1 MQRQGLL
8 TEKQAADIRGGLKR
22 FFKPNPF
29 EEFSYEDIKR
39 FPFDVL
45 DPKQKAFFDA
55 ARLQLLRA
63 EPSRFADY
71 KKHLSFLNQVN
82 TDAVAR
88 AQKAI
93 KDDLRLQQKA
103 IQQAHVNQATN
114 RMHNLGQ
121 DALIASGGV
130 GLGLYGGKKL
140 YDSLHK
146 QSSQMPPTL
155 EEALKIHEADYHH
168 VMSRAPE
175 HLRSDL
181 HELFSLERDDIMKH
195 YGQQKQSSADIA
207 EKVAVVVGGQRLQEA
222 KRLFEH
228 STNYLDRYLAGEH
241 SLEDLIK
248 FGKKVLTEA
257 ERTGAEA
264 NPELAP
270 LYQSFRDKFKQAHT
284 HLTNNPP
291 KPKPHSPNS
300 PNSPNSSRSPSRSSS
315 SSSSSSSSDSSPK
328 WPLRTAIGILGAGGL
343 TGAGMLWHHL
353 YKEHE
358 ANKMLKESEEQSQ
371 LTEEQIQMLRLSALT
386 PEQRALYLQVN
397 PAGVPK
403 MANQNH
409 KEAGIRDFFR
419 GPIGRKSPEFV
430 QGRQAIDVA
439 GKAKREEDYLK
450 SYAKRKG
457 LNVNP
462 TGEIGHAPQ
471 PGFFSRNK
479 LPLGLLAA
487 GAGGLYLMN
496 QQQDKLSAYDETL
509 TRLGLGKLAAAMPS
523 KMPPIPFKAK
533 SQAARQGK
541 PFFTPSQAE
550 RAKKLEGPA
559 HTKAP
564 WEDMKTAFDRGYYSV
579 LNMLN
584 TDKTAAADRAIAAT
598 ARAVMPKSK
607 AVIRAADANL
617 PGIPDVSRMPTM
629 VPTGKA
635 DTAAARALRSE
646 RAAGSQLPSGQ
657 ADVAAGRSARAAKK
671 SQTPQAAPT
680 APQSPGLM
688 DIFGGGKARPEG
700 LLSVKQTQ
708 KAPLLN
714 RAKGMVGDVANKTQ
728 EAWGKMPTWGKG
740 MAAGGAGL
748 GLLGGGMGLGSA
760 MASPPPQ
767 PPIVLAH

>member
-1 MQRQGLL
+1 
-8 TEKQAADIRGGLKR
+8 
-22 FFKPNPF
+22 
-29 EEFSYEDIKR
+29 
-39 FPFDVL
+39 V
-45 DPKQKAFFDA
+45 
-55 ARLQLLRA
+55 
-63 EPSRFADY
+63 
-71 KKHLSFLNQVN
+71 
-82 TDAVAR
+82 
-88 AQKAI
+88 
-93 KDDLRLQQKA
+93 
-103 IQQAHVNQATN
+103 
-114 RMHNLGQ
+114 
-121 DALIASGGV
+121 
-130 GLGLYGGKKL
+130 
-140 YDSLHK
+140 
-146 QSSQMPPTL
+146 
-155 EEALKIHEADYHH
+155 
-168 VMSRAPE
+168 
-175 HLRSDL
+175 
-181 HELFSLERDDIMKH
+181 
-195 YGQQKQSSADIA
+195 
-207 EKVAVVVGGQRLQEA
+207 
-222 KRLFEH
+222 
-228 STNYLDRYLAGEH
+228 
-241 SLEDLIK
+241 
-248 FGKKVLTEA
+248 
-257 ERTGAEA
+257 
-264 NPELAP
+264 
-270 LYQSFRDKFKQAHT
+270 
-284 HLTNNPP
+284 
-291 KPKPHSPNS
+291 
-300 PNSPNSSRSPSRSSS
+300 
-315 SSSSSSSSDSSPK
+315 
-328 WPLRTAIGILGAGGL
+328 LGAGLG
-343 TGAGMLWHHL
+343 GYGL
-353 YKEHE
+353 YK
-358 ANKMLKESEEQSQ
+358 ALKKESEEQPQ

-409 KEAGIRDFFR
+409 VDALSAAVQHEADKTKQIDSLISRSDNLTKQVADIHAPKPKAPMSRLAKGGLIGAGVLGAGLGGYGLYKALKKESEEQPQLKEAGIRDFFR

-550 RAKKLEGPA
+550 HAKKLEGPA

-680 APQSPGLM
+680 PQSPGLM